1 VPDPDAEPRP
11 DLGPEQESERER
23 DPGADLGPEGAVLAS
38 VGWSPRVD
46 ALRASVDGPGHLG
59 RVTRVDSESSIVAT
73 SAGELVAVS
82 RPLPA
87 VGDWVVVDPDAG
99 ADGNATITAV
109 LPRWSE
115 LARGTGSSGLDRQV
129 LAVNVDL
136 VLVVVGLDRGVRG
149 RRLER
154 EVLLAWDSGAVPA
167 IVLTKIDLV
176 DPDQVEAAERQAA
189 EIAPGVD
196 VVAVSTRTGAGI
208 EGVSRLMRDR
218 TAALLGE
225 SGAGKSSL
233 VNALLAGHEAAA
245 GPKAAVGDVRAHDSK
260 GRHTTTVRDL
270 RPLPG
275 GGVLIDM
282 PGVRALGLATGDGL
296 ANAYADVMELGEACR
311 FRDCTHTV
319 EPGCAVVD
327 AVRTG
332 RLEADRYAGYERM
345 VNELATLEE
354 RATRRAQAPPRRP
367 ERPTR
372 GGANPIRP
380 GADPDADT

>member
-1 VPDPDAEPRP
+1 VTEPDPHLSTA
-11 DLGPEQESERER
+11 
-23 DPGADLGPEGAVLAS
+23 AAALAS

-46 ALRASVDGPGHLG
+46 ALRASSDAVGELG
-59 RVTRVDSESSIVAT
+59 RVARVDSESSIVAT
-73 SAGELVAVS
+73 VEGEVVAVS

-87 VGDWVVVDPDAG
+87 VGDWVVIDRHGGPGGEAAVVD
-99 ADGNATITAV
+99 V

-115 LARGTGSSGLDRQV
+115 LARGRGTAGLDRQV

-167 IVLTKIDLV
+167 IVLTKTDLV
-176 DPDQVEAAERQAA
+176 DADDVETAERQAA
-189 EIAPGVD
+189 EVAPGVD
-196 VVAVSTRTGAGI
+196 LVAVSTRTGDGI
-208 EGVSRLMRDR
+208 EAVRALLRGR

-233 VNALLAGHEAAA
+233 VNALLADDE
-245 GPKAAVGDVRAHDSK
+245 AAVGDVRAGDRK

-270 RPLPG
+270 RPVPG

-319 EPGCAVVD
+319 EPGCAVVE

-332 RLEADRYAGYERM
+332 ALDADRYAGYGRM
-345 VNELATLEE
+345 VEELAVLEE
-354 RATRRAQAPPRRP
+354 RAARRAQAPPRRP

-380 GADPDADT
+380 GHDPDADPEG